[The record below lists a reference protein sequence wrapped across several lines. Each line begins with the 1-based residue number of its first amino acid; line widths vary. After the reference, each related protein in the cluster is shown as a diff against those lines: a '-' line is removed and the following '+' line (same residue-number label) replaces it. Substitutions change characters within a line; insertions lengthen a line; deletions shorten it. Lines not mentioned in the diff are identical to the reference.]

1 MGTRYNNR
9 DVDFLR
15 AGLYQDMLED
25 RGVRQLA
32 HFKTAHMSK
41 VEAQLRSTLRRI
53 DHVWGSGDR
62 YYKLAEKYYGNPK
75 LWWVIAWYNTRP
87 TEAHVKVG
95 DLIKIP
101 MPLEKVMFYFNSPRM

>member
-15 AGLYQDMLED
+15 DDLYRDTLDD
-25 RGVRQLA
+25 RDVKQIPY
-32 HFKTAHMSK
+32 FKTARISS
-41 VEAQLRSTLRRI
+41 VEARLRSTLRRI
-53 DHVWGSGDR
+53 DHVWTTGDR
-62 YYKLAEKYYGNPK
+62 YYKLAEKHYGNPK

-101 MPLEKVMFYFNSPRM
+101 LPLERVMFYFNSPRT